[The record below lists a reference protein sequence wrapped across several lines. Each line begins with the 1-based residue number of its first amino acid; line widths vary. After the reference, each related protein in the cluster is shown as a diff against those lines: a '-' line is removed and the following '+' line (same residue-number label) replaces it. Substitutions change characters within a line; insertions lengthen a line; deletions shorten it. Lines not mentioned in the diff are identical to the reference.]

1 MNEIPQKS
9 LGGYAWRTLGPIKRG
24 SHLTETAAASSHT
37 RPRRGRLLLVL
48 GILSAILGPVIYVV
62 QFQNHN
68 LSSPWYVP
76 ALATLAVVLIAA
88 SLAQSRTIW
97 RYVAAGL
104 VALFAT
110 LVWLMYLVGM
120 AAPPYTGSVEVGRAF
135 PNFETKL
142 AGGKGFSQADLTGDQ
157 NTILLFFRGRW

>member
-1 MNEIPQKS
+1 
-9 LGGYAWRTLGPIKRG
+9 
-24 SHLTETAAASSHT
+24 
-37 RPRRGRLLLVL
+37 L
-48 GILSAILGPVIYVV
+48 GILAAVMGPVVYVI

-76 ALATLAVVLIAA
+76 ALATLAVVLIAG
-88 SLAQSRTIW
+88 SLVQSRTIL
-97 RYVAAGL
+97 RYAATGL
-104 VALFAT
+104 ATLFAS
-110 LVWLMYLVGM
+110 LVWLMFLVGM

-142 AGGKGFSQADLTGDQ
+142 AGGKGFSEADLTGDQ

>member
-1 MNEIPQKS
+1 MRFLKKASAGMLAEHWVRS
-9 LGGYAWRTLGPIKRG
+9 KRG
-24 SHLTETAAASSHT
+24 SHLTETATASIHT
-37 RPRRGRLLLVL
+37 RPRNGRLSLIL
-48 GILSAILGPVIYVV
+48 GILAAVLGPVVYVV

-76 ALATLAVVLIAA
+76 ALATLAVVLIAV
-88 SLAQSRTIW
+88 SLAQCRSIW
-97 RYVAAGL
+97 RYAATGL
-104 VALFAT
+104 ATLFAS
-110 LVWLMYLVGM
+110 LVWLIFLVGM

>member
-1 MNEIPQKS
+1 MSES
-9 LGGYAWRTLGPIKRG
+9 F
-24 SHLTETAAASSHT
+24 TASKYPPA
-37 RPRRGRLLLVL
+37 RNGRIYLIL
-48 GILSAILGPVIYVV
+48 GILSAVLGPVIYAV
-62 QFQNHN
+62 QFQNHV

-76 ALATLAVVLIAA
+76 ALATFAVVLIAF

-97 RYVAAGL
+97 RYAAIGL
-104 VALFAT
+104 ATLFAS
-110 LVWLMYLVGM
+110 LVWLIFLVGM

-142 AGGKGFSQADLTGDQ
+142 AGGEGFSQADLTGDQ